1 MSKPPRAQKIPP
13 LQLLNL
19 ANDVC
24 GEHALVVKPHGEPL
38 ALRVAAASFAETYA
52 CPDPTCRPDVRL
64 TTDGGITAVTIHHDD
79 ECAEL
84 RRRSAKARRQ
94 RRATRR
100 KAKR

>member
-1 MSKPPRAQKIPP
+1 MNLTP

-64 TTDGGITAVTIHHDD
+64 TTAGGITTVTVRHDD
-79 ECAEL
+79 SCSGL
-84 RRRSAKARRQ
+84 RRRSVKARANRK
-94 RRATRR
+94 RRRR
-100 KAKR
+100 KGKR